1 MALYIFCIL
10 KKNWIFNI
18 YLKHK
23 RIKIKKK
30 KKMIIKKKFFILIKI
45 FKNLNK

>member
-30 KKMIIKKKFFILIKI
+30 KKKKK
-45 FKNLNK
+45 